1 MKELEF
7 YFLPNAAR
15 GRASL
20 LGAAKKRERERER
33 ERDRSNTTT
42 QKNPVKLGKTRPNS
56 AKRGKTG

>member
-33 ERDRSNTTT
+33 ER
-42 QKNPVKLGKTRPNS
+42 QKQHYDPKKPSKTR
-56 AKRGKTG
+56 